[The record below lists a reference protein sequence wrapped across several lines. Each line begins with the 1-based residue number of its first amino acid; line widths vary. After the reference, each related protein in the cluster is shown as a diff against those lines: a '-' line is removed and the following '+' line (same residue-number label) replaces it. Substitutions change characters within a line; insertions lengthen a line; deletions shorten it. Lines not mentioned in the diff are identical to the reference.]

1 MPDLT
6 NRVALITGAS
16 GGLGDA
22 VVEAFLSRGAM
33 VVVVASSLKAD
44 GTRARFYAVE
54 TDLTKPEGARAAVAA
69 AVEKAGKVD
78 ILVHVMGAFAGGKP
92 VAETDDGTWGKMIS
106 LNLSAAFFMVRAVLP
121 SMIGA
126 GYGRIVAVGS
136 RASVEPGANL
146 SAYNVS
152 KAGLN
157 TLICTVALES
167 KEHGITAN
175 VVMPST
181 IDTPANRES
190 MPTADFTRWV
200 KPSAIAE
207 QIVWLSSDAASDISG
222 ALIPVYGRV

>member
-1 MPDLT
+1 MADLT

-22 VVEAFLSRGAM
+22 VVEAFLSRGAT
-33 VVVVASSLKAD
+33 VVGVARSLKAD
-44 GTRARFYAVE
+44 SNRERFYAVE
-54 TDLTKPEGARAAVAA
+54 TDLTKPEGAREAVAA

-126 GYGRIVAVGS
+126 RYGRIVAVGS

-157 TLICTVALES
+157 TLIRTVALEG

-181 IDTPANRES
+181 IDTPANREA
-190 MPTADFTRWV
+190 MPTADFSRWV
-200 KPSAIAE
+200 KPSAIAD
-207 QIVWLSSDAASDISG
+207 QIVWLSREAASDISG
-222 ALIPVYGRV
+222 ALIPVYGRA